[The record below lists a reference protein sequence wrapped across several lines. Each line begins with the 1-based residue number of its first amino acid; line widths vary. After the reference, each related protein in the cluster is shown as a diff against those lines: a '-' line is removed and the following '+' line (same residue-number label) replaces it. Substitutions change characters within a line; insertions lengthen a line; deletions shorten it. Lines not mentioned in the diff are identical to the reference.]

1 MKKII
6 EFLKKVLPVLM
17 RCICILIVVF
27 NTASLMIS
35 FIAFALTSNQTYV
48 SNVLEI
54 SMLMAIGITG
64 LIENLKKKV

>member
-1 MKKII
+1 MNY
-6 EFLKKVLPVLM
+6 LKKVLPVLM
-17 RCICILIVVF
+17 RCIWILIVVF

>member
-6 EFLKKVLPVLM
+6 ELLKKLLPIFM
-17 RCICILIVVF
+17 RCIWILIVVF
-27 NTASLMIS
+27 NSASFMIS

-48 SNVLEI
+48 SNVLEL

>member
-1 MKKII
+1 M
-6 EFLKKVLPVLM
+6 LM
-17 RCICILIVVF
+17 RCIWILIVVF
-27 NTASLMIS
+27 NTASLMIG

>member
-1 MKKII
+1 MI

-17 RCICILIVVF
+17 RCIWILIVVF
-27 NTASLMIS
+27 NTVSLMIS